1 MRKYRSYTEE
11 DLIKAVKE
19 SKSVAEVLRCL
30 SLREA
35 GGNFKTIK
43 IKIAQLSL
51 DTSHFTG
58 MLWSKGQRVKE
69 WASYKRSSQLK
80 KHLIKD
86 RGNTCEKCLQSEWLG
101 FSIPLEVHHVD
112 GNPTNNVLEN
122 LQLLCCNCHATTDNW
137 RNRKRN
143 ADVVKWQTQQT

>member
-1 MRKYRSYTEE
+1 MRKYRSYSEE

-19 SKSVAEVLRCL
+19 SKSVAQVLRCL

-43 IKIAQLSL
+43 IKIAQLNL

-58 MLWSKGQRVKE
+58 QLWSKDQRIKD
-69 WASYKRSSQLK
+69 WASFKRANHLRS
-80 KHLIKD
+80 HLIKEKSHK
-86 RGNTCEKCLQSEWLG
+86 CEKCLQSEWLG

-112 GNPTNNVLEN
+112 GNPTNNNFEN

-143 ADVVKWQTQQT
+143 AGMV